1 MHILVV
7 GGAGYIGSHM
17 VLRLGPG
24 DAAFTETH
32 PYEPNSPYSASN
44 APNGDQWWE
53 HTELSSP
60 GSTFQETLHVPSH

>member
-1 MHILVV
+1 MTFLVTSEV
-7 GGAGYIGSHM
+7 YGS
-17 VLRLGPG
+17 LGPG

-32 PYEPNSPYSASN
+32 PYEPNSPYSASK